1 MPLPI
6 AAFDPGITGAL
17 ALLGDPDFDEIQLF
31 DLPQANNELDPA
43 ALARILKD
51 AAPVRAV
58 IELVHSMPKQGVA
71 STFKFGRSYG
81 TILGVIGALAIPLTR
96 VRPQVWKK
104 HFGLLNQPK
113 DASRA
118 LALRL
123 YPNLLGLHLK
133 KHHGRADA
141 LLLARFLLESNPR
154 ST

>member
-6 AAFDPGITGAL
+6 AAFDPGLSGAL
-17 ALLGDPDFDEIQLF
+17 AILGDFDDIHLY
-31 DLPQANNELDPA
+31 DLPQANGELDPA
-43 ALARILKD
+43 ALARILRD
-51 AAPVRAV
+51 AAPCRAIV
-58 IELVHSMPKQGVA
+58 EHVHSMPKQGVA

-81 TILGVIGALAIPLTR
+81 TILGVLGALSIPTIR
-96 VRPQVWKK
+96 VRPQVWKH
-104 HFGLLNQPK
+104 HFRLLRQHK

-123 YPNLLGLHLK
+123 YPDLEGLHLV

-141 LLLARFLLESNPR
+141 LLMARFLLEAVPR